1 MEHLSVVEW
10 CVLAYVCIA
19 PIVAVVLIG
28 NLFSDIISFSR
39 RLNEFKR
46 KK

>member
-19 PIVAVVLIG
+19 PIVAVILMCSLFADLTTIG
-28 NLFSDIISFSR
+28 
-39 RLNEFKR
+39 FKFR
-46 KK
+46 K